1 MNSFNAT
8 VRVNMGVVVK
18 LLGQKDDDVQ
28 EWLVLTPK
36 DKIPKPEKEAYP
48 RPPKRPDGSYIYD
61 RVPPTAAAVSASSI
75 TQQVNTISISR
86 IFFWNDIFHI
96 KWIFHFSQP
105 TFFFDISTTYI
116 KYFPS

>member
-18 LLGQKDDDVQ
+18 RLGQKDDDVQ

-75 TQQVNTISISR
+75 TQQVNNISISR
-86 IFFWNDIFHI
+86 IFLVIYSI
-96 KWIFHFSQP
+96 K
-105 TFFFDISTTYI
+105 
-116 KYFPS
+116 

>member
-18 LLGQKDDDVQ
+18 RLGQKDDDVQ

-86 IFFWNDIFHI
+86 IFFCNIFHNMKRFSI
-96 KWIFHFSQP
+96 KN
-105 TFFFDISTTYI
+105 I
-116 KYFPS
+116 K